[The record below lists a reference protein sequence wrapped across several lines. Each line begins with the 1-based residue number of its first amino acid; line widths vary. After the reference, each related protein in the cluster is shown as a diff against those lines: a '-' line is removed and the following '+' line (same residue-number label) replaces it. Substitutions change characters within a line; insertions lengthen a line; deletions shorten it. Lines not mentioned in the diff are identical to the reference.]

1 MTRPP
6 ESSIV
11 MEASTHA
18 KKNVQMIV
26 PGGKRRPWRPIMNTT
41 MMSAKSGHM
50 RSPEPSTHHRK
61 YAA

>member
-1 MTRPP
+1 
-6 ESSIV
+6 

-18 KKNVQMIV
+18 RKNVQMIV

-41 MMSAKSGHM
+41 MMMAKSGHM